1 MRIKSCR
8 ISIFFSILTWF
19 YPFNLIQKKN
29 ETTLSTPWISKYR
42 WYSKQT
48 SFLDRLPPFPF
59 RTRPLLRNRCETT
72 LVDRR
77 STNEL
82 SHFLAATRDLLRP
95 CMIAPDSGTIRVK
108 RHRQATSVL
117 RRRLTDERVRR
128 LSSTRSTGHVPRNE
142 RKLWRRDWEQQPRIG
157 RAIPLGEANPVIG
170 RSCNPLPRERKLSRS
185 SPNDSILSLSSTE
198 QVEKG
203 VLRISFSGDEL
214 GWMLIEWESIRWEIS

>member
-1 MRIKSCR
+1 MSNLH
-8 ISIFFSILTWF
+8 FFFHFTWF
-19 YPFNLIQKKN
+19 WTHSTWSKKKKN
-29 ETTLSTPWISKYR
+29 ETTLSPPLRHESRNIYDIP
-42 WYSKQT
+42 SKQA
-48 SFLDRLPPFPF
+48 SLDRLPPFPF

-185 SPNDSILSLSSTE
+185 SLNDSILSLSSTE

>member
-1 MRIKSCR
+1 MSNLH
-8 ISIFFSILTWF
+8 FLFHFNLILN
-19 YPFNLIQKKN
+19 PFNLIQKKKN
-29 ETTLSTPWISKYR
+29 ETTLSTPRISKYR

-185 SPNDSILSLSSTE
+185 SLNDSILSLSSTE